1 MAGENTYRWDD
12 PFLFDDQL
20 AEDERLVRDTA
31 RDYAQGKLM
40 PRILEANR
48 NEHFD
53 PEIMTEMG
61 ALGLLGSTI
70 PEEYGGAGVNH
81 TLSGIAYKTFNNSLA
96 ELRAGTLRTLEDMD
110 MTVIADSET
119 EDGWEIKATAI
130 EREIDIELERL
141 TKRATR
147 MRVVAN
153 DGEIFF
159 KDAATATEII
169 IMTAENV
176 APAG

>member
-1 MAGENTYRWDD
+1 MRFITGLRVLASSVRASVAALLLVSLALQGCAAVALTAAGV
-12 PFLFDDQL
+12 
-20 AEDERLVRDTA
+20 A
-31 RDYAQGKLM
+31 
-40 PRILEANR
+40 
-48 NEHFD
+48 
-53 PEIMTEMG
+53 
-61 ALGLLGSTI
+61 
-70 PEEYGGAGVNH
+70 GGAGVNH

-119 EDGWEIKATAI
+119 ENGWEIKATAI

-153 DGEIFF
+153 EGKIFF

>member
-1 MAGENTYRWDD
+1 MRFITGLRALASSVRAPVAALLLVSLALPGCAAVALTAAGV
-12 PFLFDDQL
+12 
-20 AEDERLVRDTA
+20 A
-31 RDYAQGKLM
+31 
-40 PRILEANR
+40 
-48 NEHFD
+48 
-53 PEIMTEMG
+53 
-61 ALGLLGSTI
+61 
-70 PEEYGGAGVNH
+70 GGAGVNH
-81 TLSGIAYKTFNNSLA
+81 TLNGIAYKTFNTSLA

-110 MTVIADSET
+110 MAVIEDSKT
-119 EDGWEIKATAI
+119 EDGWGIKATAI

-141 TKRATR
+141 TRRATR

-176 APAG
+176 APAT

>member
-1 MAGENTYRWDD
+1 MRFVTGLRALASSVRAPVAALLLASLALQGCAAVVLTAAGV
-12 PFLFDDQL
+12 
-20 AEDERLVRDTA
+20 A
-31 RDYAQGKLM
+31 
-40 PRILEANR
+40 
-48 NEHFD
+48 
-53 PEIMTEMG
+53 
-61 ALGLLGSTI
+61 
-70 PEEYGGAGVNH
+70 GGAGVNH
-81 TLSGIAYKTFNNSLA
+81 TLSGIAYKTFNNSVA

-110 MTVIADSET
+110 MTVIEDSKT

-130 EREIDIELERL
+130 EREIDIELQQL

-153 DGEIFF
+153 EGKIFF
-159 KDAATATEII
+159 KDSATATEII

>member
-1 MAGENTYRWDD
+1 MEGNMR
-12 PFLFDDQL
+12 F
-20 AEDERLVRDTA
+20 V
-31 RDYAQGKLM
+31 
-40 PRILEANR
+40 
-48 NEHFD
+48 
-53 PEIMTEMG
+53 
-61 ALGLLGSTI
+61 LGLRVLASSVRAPVAALLLVSLALQGCAAVALTAAGVA
-70 PEEYGGAGVNH
+70 GGAGVNH

-96 ELRAGTLRTLEDMD
+96 ELRTGTLRTLEDMD

-130 EREIDIELERL
+130 EREIDIELEQL

-153 DGEIFF
+153 EGEIFF

-169 IMTAENV
+169 IMTAERV
-176 APAG
+176 DPTT

>member
-1 MAGENTYRWDD
+1 MRFITGLRALASSVAAPVAVLLLAG
-12 PFLFDDQL
+12 L
-20 AEDERLVRDTA
+20 AL
-31 RDYAQGKLM
+31 QGC
-40 PRILEANR
+40 AAV
-48 NEHFD
+48 
-53 PEIMTEMG
+53 
-61 ALGLLGSTI
+61 ALTVAGVA
-70 PEEYGGAGVNH
+70 GGAGVNH

-110 MTVIADSET
+110 MTVIEDSET
-119 EDGWEIKATAI
+119 EEGWEIKATAI
-130 EREIDIELERL
+130 KREIDIELERL

-153 DGEIFF
+153 EGEIFF

>member
-1 MAGENTYRWDD
+1 MRFITGLRVLAGSVRA
-12 PFLFDDQL
+12 PVAALLLVSL
-20 AEDERLVRDTA
+20 ALQGCAAVALTA
-31 RDYAQGKLM
+31 AGV
-40 PRILEANR
+40 A
-48 NEHFD
+48 
-53 PEIMTEMG
+53 
-61 ALGLLGSTI
+61 
-70 PEEYGGAGVNH
+70 GGAGVNH

-96 ELRAGTLRTLEDMD
+96 ELRTGTLRTLEDMD

-153 DGEIFF
+153 EGGIFF

-169 IMTAENV
+169 IMTAEHV
-176 APAG
+176 APVT

>member
-1 MAGENTYRWDD
+1 MKFVTGLRALASSARAPVAALLLVSLALQGCAAVALTVAGV
-12 PFLFDDQL
+12 
-20 AEDERLVRDTA
+20 A
-31 RDYAQGKLM
+31 
-40 PRILEANR
+40 
-48 NEHFD
+48 
-53 PEIMTEMG
+53 
-61 ALGLLGSTI
+61 
-70 PEEYGGAGVNH
+70 GGVGVNH

-96 ELRAGTLRTLEDMD
+96 ELRAGTLQTLKDMD
-110 MTVIADSET
+110 MTVIEDSKT
-119 EDGWEIKATAI
+119 EDGWEIKATATK
-130 EREIDIELERL
+130 REIEIELEQL

-153 DGEIFF
+153 EGEIFF

>member
-1 MAGENTYRWDD
+1 MRVITGLRALASSVAAPVAVLLLASLALQGCAAVALTAAGV
-12 PFLFDDQL
+12 
-20 AEDERLVRDTA
+20 A
-31 RDYAQGKLM
+31 
-40 PRILEANR
+40 
-48 NEHFD
+48 
-53 PEIMTEMG
+53 
-61 ALGLLGSTI
+61 
-70 PEEYGGAGVNH
+70 GGAGVNH
-81 TLSGIAYKTFNNSLA
+81 TLNGIAYKTFNNSLA

-110 MTVIADSET
+110 MTVIEDTKT

-130 EREIDIELERL
+130 KREIDIELERL
-141 TKRATR
+141 SKRATR

-153 DGEIFF
+153 EGEIFF

>member
-1 MAGENTYRWDD
+1 MRFITGLRV
-12 PFLFDDQL
+12 L
-20 AEDERLVRDTA
+20 ASSVRA
-31 RDYAQGKLM
+31 PVA
-40 PRILEANR
+40 
-48 NEHFD
+48 
-53 PEIMTEMG
+53 
-61 ALGLLGSTI
+61 ALLLGSLALQGCAAVVLTAAGVA
-70 PEEYGGAGVNH
+70 GGAGVNH
-81 TLSGIAYKTFNNSLA
+81 TLSGIAYKTFNSSLA

-119 EDGWEIKATAI
+119 ENGWEIKATAI

-153 DGEIFF
+153 EGEIFF

>member
-1 MAGENTYRWDD
+1 MRCITGLRALASSVRAPVAALLLVSLALQGCAAVALTVAGV
-12 PFLFDDQL
+12 
-20 AEDERLVRDTA
+20 A
-31 RDYAQGKLM
+31 
-40 PRILEANR
+40 
-48 NEHFD
+48 
-53 PEIMTEMG
+53 
-61 ALGLLGSTI
+61 
-70 PEEYGGAGVNH
+70 GGAGVNH

-110 MTVIADSET
+110 MTVIEDSET
-119 EDGWEIKATAI
+119 DDGWEIKATAI
-130 EREIDIELERL
+130 EREIDIELEQL
-141 TKRATR
+141 SKRATR

-153 DGEIFF
+153 EGEIFF

>member
-1 MAGENTYRWDD
+1 MRIVTGLRVLAGS
-12 PFLFDDQL
+12 
-20 AEDERLVRDTA
+20 VR
-31 RDYAQGKLM
+31 
-40 PRILEANR
+40 
-48 NEHFD
+48 
-53 PEIMTEMG
+53 G
-61 ALGLLGSTI
+61 ALAALLLVSFALQGCAAVALTAAGVA
-70 PEEYGGAGVNH
+70 GGAGVNH

-96 ELRAGTLRTLEDMD
+96 ELRLGTLRTLEDMD
-110 MTVIADSET
+110 MTVIEDAET

-130 EREIDIELERL
+130 KREIDIELERL

-153 DGEIFF
+153 EGEIFF

-176 APAG
+176 TPAT

>member
-1 MAGENTYRWDD
+1 MRFITGLRALASSVRAPVAALLLVSVALPGCAAVALTAAGV
-12 PFLFDDQL
+12 
-20 AEDERLVRDTA
+20 A
-31 RDYAQGKLM
+31 
-40 PRILEANR
+40 
-48 NEHFD
+48 
-53 PEIMTEMG
+53 
-61 ALGLLGSTI
+61 
-70 PEEYGGAGVNH
+70 GGAGVNH
-81 TLSGIAYKTFNNSLA
+81 TLRGIAYKTFNNSLA

-110 MTVIADSET
+110 MTVIEDSET
-119 EDGWEIKATAI
+119 EDGWEIRATAI

-153 DGEIFF
+153 EGEIFF

-169 IMTAENV
+169 IMTAENI